1 MMKKVLILS
10 TSTGYGHNQAAN
22 SLMELI
28 RNDDTEILVHDF
40 LKENRF
46 FDRSIV
52 NGYDLCASSLGTLYG
67 LLYKISN
74 IKFINNL
81 VSFLFLPV
89 ANKLAKFIH
98 SFNPDLIIT
107 THPLAV
113 SILSYLKKRQIIKV
127 PVISVVT
134 DFKCHYTY
142 VSKIIDHYIVACD
155 FTKENLASKGIPK
168 ERISPF
174 GIPVKQDFYKEDYH
188 NYIENIIQSPLNI
201 LLMGGGMGLD
211 NISKVLKTLI
221 KNENP
226 LNLTIVCGNNA
237 ELKKELCKEYGH
249 IKGNKN
255 LNILGY
261 TTEIPKIMKSSD
273 LIITKPGG
281 LTTTESLLSHLPMII
296 PFIIPGQESENRE
309 FLSKSN
315 CAITINHLEE
325 LNKVINDLNKDNNK
339 LINMRKS
346 ILDVLSSYSPEG
358 TIKLCTKMLNDS
370 YNKRR
375 Y

>member
-1 MMKKVLILS
+1 MKKVLILS

-28 RNDDTEILVHDF
+28 KNDDTEILVHDF

-46 FDRSIV
+46 FNRSIV

-74 IKFINNL
+74 IKIINSL
-81 VSFLFLPV
+81 ACMFFLPV
-89 ANKLAKFIH
+89 ANKLTKFIYN
-98 SFNPDLIIT
+98 FNPDLIIT

-113 SILSYLKKRQIIKV
+113 SVLSHLKRKKIITV

-142 VSKIIDHYIVACD
+142 VSKQIDHYIVACEY
-155 FTKENLASKGIPK
+155 TKKNLASKGIPS

-174 GIPVKQDFYKEDYH
+174 GIPAKKDFYETDYH
-188 NYIENIIQSPLNI
+188 NHIEHITKPPLKL

-211 NISKVLKTLI
+211 NISKVLKTLM

-226 LNLTIVCGNNA
+226 LDLTIVCGNNS
-237 ELKKELCKEYGH
+237 ELKEHLCKEYEH
-249 IKGNKN
+249 LKGNKI

-261 TTEIPKIMKSSD
+261 TTEIPKIMKNSD

-309 FLSKSN
+309 FLAKSN
-315 CAITINHLEE
+315 CAVHINHLDE
-325 LNKVINDLNKDNNK
+325 LNTLINEFNEDGNK
-339 LINMRKS
+339 LISMRNS
-346 ILDVLSSYSPEG
+346 ILKVVSSYSPEE
-358 TIKLCTKMLNDS
+358 TVKLCTNMLNDS

>member
-28 RNDDTEILVHDF
+28 KNDDTEILVHDF

-46 FDRSIV
+46 FDKSIV

-74 IKFINNL
+74 IRIINSL
-81 VSFLFLPV
+81 ACMFFLPV
-89 ANKLAKFIH
+89 ANKLAKFIYN
-98 SFNPDLIIT
+98 FNPDLIIT

-113 SILSYLKKRQIIKV
+113 SVLSHLKRKKIITV

-142 VSKIIDHYIVACD
+142 VSKQIDHYIVACEY
-155 FTKENLASKGIPK
+155 TKKNLASKGIPC

-174 GIPVKQDFYKEDYH
+174 GIPAKKDFYKTDYH
-188 NYIENIIQSPLNI
+188 NHIEHITKPPLKL

-211 NISKVLKTLI
+211 NISKVLKTLM

-226 LNLTIVCGNNA
+226 LDLTIVCGNNT
-237 ELKKELCKEYGH
+237 ELKEHLCKEYEH
-249 IKGNKN
+249 LKGNKI

-261 TTEIPKIMKSSD
+261 TTEIPKIMKNSD

-309 FLSKSN
+309 FLAKSN
-315 CAITINHLEE
+315 CAVHINHLDE
-325 LNKVINDLNKDNNK
+325 LNPIINEFNEDGNK
-339 LINMRKS
+339 LISMRNS
-346 ILDVLSSYSPEG
+346 ILKVLSSYSPEE
-358 TIKLCTKMLNDS
+358 TVKLCTNMLNDS

>member
-28 RNDDTEILVHDF
+28 KNDDTEILVHDF

-89 ANKLAKFIH
+89 ANKLAKFID

-113 SILSYLKKRQIIKV
+113 SISI
-127 PVISVVT
+127 VT

-142 VSKIIDHYIVACD
+142 VSKLIDHYIVACD

-188 NYIENIIQSPLNI
+188 NYVENIIQSPLNI

-315 CAITINHLEE
+315 CASTINHLEE
-325 LNKVINDLNKDNNK
+325 LNRVINDLNKDNNK

-346 ILDVLSSYSPEG
+346 ILDVLSSYSPEE

>member
-28 RNDDTEILVHDF
+28 KNDDTEILVHDF

-81 VSFLFLPV
+81 VSFLFFPV
-89 ANKLAKFIH
+89 ANKLVKFIH

-221 KNENP
+221 KNDNP
-226 LNLTIVCGNNA
+226 
-237 ELKKELCKEYGH
+237 
-249 IKGNKN
+249 
-255 LNILGY
+255 LGY

-339 LINMRKS
+339 LINMRQS
-346 ILDVLSSYSPEG
+346 ILDVLSSYSPEE

>member
-28 RNDDTEILVHDF
+28 KNDDTEILVHDF

-134 DFKCHYTY
+134 DFK
-142 VSKIIDHYIVACD
+142 
-155 FTKENLASKGIPK
+155 
-168 ERISPF
+168 
-174 GIPVKQDFYKEDYH
+174 
-188 NYIENIIQSPLNI
+188 
-201 LLMGGGMGLD
+201 
-211 NISKVLKTLI
+211 
-221 KNENP
+221 
-226 LNLTIVCGNNA
+226 
-237 ELKKELCKEYGH
+237 
-249 IKGNKN
+249 
-255 LNILGY
+255 
-261 TTEIPKIMKSSD
+261 
-273 LIITKPGG
+273 
-281 LTTTESLLSHLPMII
+281 
-296 PFIIPGQESENRE
+296 
-309 FLSKSN
+309 
-315 CAITINHLEE
+315 
-325 LNKVINDLNKDNNK
+325 
-339 LINMRKS
+339 
-346 ILDVLSSYSPEG
+346 
-358 TIKLCTKMLNDS
+358 
-370 YNKRR
+370 
-375 Y
+375 

>member
-1 MMKKVLILS
+1 
-10 TSTGYGHNQAAN
+10 
-22 SLMELI
+22 
-28 RNDDTEILVHDF
+28 
-40 LKENRF
+40 
-46 FDRSIV
+46 
-52 NGYDLCASSLGTLYG
+52 
-67 LLYKISN
+67 
-74 IKFINNL
+74 
-81 VSFLFLPV
+81 
-89 ANKLAKFIH
+89 
-98 SFNPDLIIT
+98 
-107 THPLAV
+107 
-113 SILSYLKKRQIIKV
+113 
-127 PVISVVT
+127 
-134 DFKCHYTY
+134 
-142 VSKIIDHYIVACD
+142 
-155 FTKENLASKGIPK
+155 
-168 ERISPF
+168 
-174 GIPVKQDFYKEDYH
+174 
-188 NYIENIIQSPLNI
+188 
-201 LLMGGGMGLD
+201 MGLD

-226 LNLTIVCGNNA
+226 LNLTIVCGNNT

-249 IKGNKN
+249 IKGNKK

-309 FLSKSN
+309 FLSQSN

>member
-28 RNDDTEILVHDF
+28 KNDDTEILVHDF

-46 FDRSIV
+46 FDKSIV

-74 IKFINNL
+74 IRIINSL
-81 VSFLFLPV
+81 ACMFFLPV
-89 ANKLAKFIH
+89 ANKLAKFIYN
-98 SFNPDLIIT
+98 FNPDLIIT

-113 SILSYLKKRQIIKV
+113 SVLSHLKRKKIITV

-142 VSKIIDHYIVACD
+142 VSKQIDHYIVACEY
-155 FTKENLASKGIPK
+155 TKKNLASKGIPC

-174 GIPVKQDFYKEDYH
+174 GIPAKKDFYKTDYH
-188 NYIENIIQSPLNI
+188 NHIEHITKPPLKL

-211 NISKVLKTLI
+211 NISKVLKTLM

-226 LNLTIVCGNNA
+226 LDLTIVCGNNT
-237 ELKKELCKEYGH
+237 ELKEHLCKEYEH
-249 IKGNKN
+249 LKGNKI

-261 TTEIPKIMKSSD
+261 TTEIPKIMKNSD

-309 FLSKSN
+309 FLAKSN
-315 CAITINHLEE
+315 CAVHINHLDE
-325 LNKVINDLNKDNNK
+325 LNTIIDEFNEDSNK
-339 LINMRKS
+339 LISMRNS
-346 ILDVLSSYSPEG
+346 ILKVLSSYSPEK
-358 TIKLCTKMLNDS
+358 TVKLCTNMLNDS

>member
-1 MMKKVLILS
+1 MKKVLILS

-28 RNDDTEILVHDF
+28 KNDDTEILVHDF

-188 NYIENIIQSPLNI
+188 NYVENIIQSPLNI

-221 KNENP
+221 KNDNP

-249 IKGNKN
+249 IKGNKK

>member
-1 MMKKVLILS
+1 MKKVLILS

-28 RNDDTEILVHDF
+28 KNDDTEILIHDF

-52 NGYDLCASSLGTLYG
+52 NGYDLCASSLGTFYG

-74 IKFINNL
+74 IRIINSL
-81 VSFLFLPV
+81 TSLLFLPV
-89 ANKLAKFIH
+89 ANKLGKFIDN
-98 SFNPDLIIT
+98 FNPDLIIT
-107 THPLAV
+107 THPLAI
-113 SILSYLKKRQIIKV
+113 SILSYLKKRNVITV

-134 DFKCHYTY
+134 DFQCHYTY
-142 VSKIIDHYIVACD
+142 VSKRIDHYIVACE
-155 FTKENLASKGIPK
+155 FTKENLASKGILK
-168 ERISPF
+168 EKISPF
-174 GIPVKQDFYKEDYH
+174 GIPTKKDFYQTDYH
-188 NYIENIIQSPLNI
+188 NYVEHITKPPLKL

-211 NISKVLKTLI
+211 NISKVLETLM

-226 LNLTIVCGNNA
+226 LDLTIVCGNNT
-237 ELKKELCKEYGH
+237 ELKEHLCKEYEH
-249 IKGNKN
+249 IKGNKR

-261 TTEIPKIMKSSD
+261 TNEIPKIMKSSN

-296 PFIIPGQESENRE
+296 PFIIPGQESENRD
-309 FLSKSN
+309 FLSQSN
-315 CAITINHLEE
+315 CAIAINHLDE
-325 LNKVINDLNKDNNK
+325 LNKVIDEFNTDDKK
-339 LINMRKS
+339 LINMRNS
-346 ILDVLSSYSPEG
+346 ILSVLNSYSPEG
-358 TIKLCTKMLNDS
+358 TIELCTNMLNDS
-370 YNKRR
+370 YTKRR